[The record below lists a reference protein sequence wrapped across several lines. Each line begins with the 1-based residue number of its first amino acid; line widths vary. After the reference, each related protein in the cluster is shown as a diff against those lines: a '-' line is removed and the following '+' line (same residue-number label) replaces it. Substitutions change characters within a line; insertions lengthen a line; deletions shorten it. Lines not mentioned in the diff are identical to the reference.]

1 MTMNRNSIVSVSLG
15 LLLLGAPVTAMA
27 GGMDNATD
35 SAKKMIKSGSEKVE
49 STVKKGTDDNK
60 KTVNTGKKKSKNPL
74 KKIKNPF

>member
-1 MTMNRNSIVSVSLG
+1 MNRNAVVSVSLG

-27 GGMDNATD
+27 GGVDSATD
-35 SAKKMIKSGSEKVE
+35 SAKKMIKSGSDKVE

-60 KTVNTGKKKSKNPL
+60 KTAEKGKKKNKNPL